1 VSARQHPG
9 SQQVPGGASWQR
21 GEMVVDEQRQWMAE
35 GPRAQQAGFTDT
47 RPTTIDDVQV
57 HYVHFHT
64 LPIGVVSGLGLGW
77 GLAPPPPSKPLI
89 IDNIFFK
96 TESAHGAYYIP

>member
-21 GEMVVDEQRQWMAE
+21 GEMVVDEQRQWMTE

-47 RPTTIDDVQV
+47 RPTTIDNVQV

-64 LPIGVVSGLGLGW
+64 LPIGVVSGLGAW
-77 GLAPPPPSKPLI
+77 M
-89 IDNIFFK
+89 
-96 TESAHGAYYIP
+96 GA